1 MRTHRGLTYDES
13 LFSIMDGVRSVDAPP
28 AKALTSAT
36 ARRARLG
43 VEPRVGSQSAKILAY
58 IRSHPEG
65 AADFEGIRD
74 LKAAIPTIENAYRD
88 RRGRLAKKGLI
99 ELVYGVTKTS
109 PAGQQ
114 CEVWRATRKG
124 NSCLT

>member
-1 MRTHRGLTYDES
+1 MRMTKTRGLTYDES

-36 ARRARLG
+36 ARAARLG

-58 IRSHPEG
+58 IRSRGDAG

-74 LKAAIPTIENAYRD
+74 LRAAIPTIENAYRD

-99 ELVYGVTKTS
+99 ELAYGVTRLS

-114 CEVWRATRKG
+114 CEVWRAKKG
-124 NSCLT
+124 